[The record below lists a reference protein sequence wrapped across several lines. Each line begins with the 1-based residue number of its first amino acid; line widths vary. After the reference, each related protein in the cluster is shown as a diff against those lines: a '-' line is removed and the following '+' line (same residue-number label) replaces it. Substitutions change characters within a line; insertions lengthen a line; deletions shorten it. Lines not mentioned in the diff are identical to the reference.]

1 MVAPRPAPG
10 DPKPPLTLDT
20 EATFLKGAGPAVAMR
35 LRMLGIE
42 RVRDLLFHLPLRYED
57 RRAHVAIARLRH
69 GEDALVRG
77 RIIGHDVRFAGR
89 RTLRV
94 MIEDGTGTLLLRFFH
109 FNEAQRANLTEG
121 RWLQAFGGARVGA
134 AAVEMVHPQYRVG
147 DSAEALPPEQTLT
160 PIYPLT
166 TGITQQRLRQLI
178 EQTLAVAARDPALI
192 RPLPGLA
199 GPDTLAA
206 LNAIHL
212 PKNDAEAQQLLAQTH
227 PAQRRLKCEELL
239 AHQLSLRVLR
249 QRQRS
254 RPSPRLPQAAQ
265 AEAELQAVLGFAM
278 TGAQRRVIAE
288 VCRDLGAAQPMLR
301 LVQGDV
307 GSGKTV
313 VAATAML
320 AAARAGLQAVLLA
333 PTELLAEQHQRN
345 LARWF
350 EPLGHTPLLLA
361 NRLKKSQREAVLAAL
376 ADGSAPLLVGTHAV
390 FQDDVHFR
398 KLGVVVVDE
407 QHRFGVQQRLALRD
421 KGGARAPH
429 QLIMSATPIPR
440 TLAQTVYAD
449 LDISVIDELPPGRT
463 PIHTVVLSNEK
474 RDEVLARIA
483 TACEQGRQTYWVCTL
498 IEESDELDA
507 EAAEAT
513 ATRLRAELPGVR
525 VGLVHGR
532 LKGNAK
538 DEQMRAFKDGITQ
551 LLVATTVIEVGVDV
565 PNASIMV
572 IENAERLGLSQL
584 HQLRGRVGRGSEKS
598 QCVLLYQS
606 PLGDSARARLE
617 TMRATTDGFAIAQ
630 RDLELRGPGELLGRR
645 QTGEIGMKLADPLR
659 DAALIPPLQQIA
671 ERYLEQEPEL
681 AKLLIA
687 RWVGDP
693 DRYARV

>member
-1 MVAPRPAPG
+1 MPAL
-10 DPKPPLTLDT
+10 PKRGGSRPPLTLDT
-20 EATFLKGAGPAVAMR
+20 EATFLKGAGPAIAIR
-35 LRMLGIE
+35 LRALAIE

-57 RRAHVAIARLRH
+57 RRAHVTIAKTRA
-69 GEDALVRG
+69 GDAALVCG
-77 RIIGHDVRFAGR
+77 RIVAQDVRFAGR

-94 MIEDGTGTLLLRFFH
+94 MIDDGSGPLLLRFFH
-109 FNEAQRANLTEG
+109 FNEAQKKNLGEG
-121 RWLQAFGGARVGA
+121 RWVQAFGEVRVSTAG
-134 AAVEMVHPQYRVG
+134 VEMVHPQYRVA
-147 DSAEALPPEQTLT
+147 DQADELQPEKSLT

-166 TGITQQRLRQLI
+166 TGVTQTRLRQLI
-178 EQTLAVAARDPALI
+178 AQALELATRDAALM
-192 RPLPGLA
+192 RPLPGLDA
-199 GPDTLAA
+199 PATLAA
-206 LNAIHL
+206 LQMIHL
-212 PKNDAEAQQLLAQTH
+212 PKDDADARQLLAGTH
-227 PAQRRLKCEELL
+227 AAQRRLKCEELL

-254 RPSPRLPQAAQ
+254 RPSPVLRDAAI
-265 AEAELQAVLGFAM
+265 AIDEICGVLGFTP
-278 TGAQRRVIAE
+278 TGAQRRVLAE
-288 VCRDLGAAQPMLR
+288 VARDLGGTQPMLR

-313 VAATAML
+313 IAAMAML
-320 AAARAGLQAVLLA
+320 AAVRAGMQAVLLA

-350 EPLGHTPLLLA
+350 APLGYAPVLLTS
-361 NRLKKSQREAVLAAL
+361 RLKKTPKTAMLAGI
-376 ADGSAPLLVGTHAV
+376 ADGTLPLIVGTHAV
-390 FQDDVHFR
+390 FQDEVRFAA
-398 KLGVVVVDE
+398 LAVVVVDE

-421 KGGARAPH
+421 KGGAQAPH
-429 QLIMSATPIPR
+429 QLILSATPIPR

-449 LDISVIDELPPGRT
+449 LDVSVIDELPPGRT
-463 PIHTVVLSNEK
+463 PIQTVVLSNEK
-474 RDEVLARIA
+474 RDEVLTRIGE
-483 TACEQGRQTYWVCTL
+483 ACRQQRQTYWVCTL

-513 ATRLRAELPGVR
+513 ATKLRAELPGVR

-532 LKGNAK
+532 MKSDAK
-538 DEQMRAFKDGITQ
+538 DEQMRAFQDGVTQ

-584 HQLRGRVGRGSEKS
+584 HQLRGRVGRGSAAS

-606 PLGDSARARLE
+606 PLGENARARLE

-659 DAALIPPLQQIA
+659 DAALIPPLQKLA
-671 ERYLEQEPEL
+671 DDYLDKQPAL
-681 AKLLIA
+681 ASLLIA

-693 DRYARV
+693 GLYAHV